1 MKDWVSL
8 FVSDIM
14 PSQVAMKLSFI
25 MLFLRTW
32 REEEKELS
40 IWEALVVRRLG
51 TRSWTHSIGIKDLWV
66 NDQGV
71 QWNKKDTYDCG
82 ELSVCVVPGRETIHF
97 LHILF

>member
-1 MKDWVSL
+1 MLYLGIATTHYILQRLMKDCVSL

-51 TRSWTHSIGIKDLWV
+51 TRS
-66 NDQGV
+66 
-71 QWNKKDTYDCG
+71 
-82 ELSVCVVPGRETIHF
+82 
-97 LHILF
+97 